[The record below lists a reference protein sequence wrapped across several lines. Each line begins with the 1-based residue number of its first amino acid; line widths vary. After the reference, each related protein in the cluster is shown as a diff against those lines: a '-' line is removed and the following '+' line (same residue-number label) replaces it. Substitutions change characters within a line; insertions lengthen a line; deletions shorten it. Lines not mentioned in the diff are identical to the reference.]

1 MVGGNRTEVAPAR
14 ALGDAFPDCPSR
26 TVSVKTAAEAPRR
39 RHRAGAGAGVT
50 QGSRQ
55 QRCEVTGTP
64 HCRGDARLWDSK
76 DRFGF
81 GHFPP
86 SGKAV
91 VMCVPMKSFHK
102 LWDFGDR
109 ADEAVGQQEG
119 TGSKPLSSA
128 VASVT
133 SLLTL
138 KLLWLCHLVVRKQKY
153 SCLLFI
159 TMFDILFFVLL
170 CHGQIK
176 NTLFGNR
183 TVNSFQV

>member
-1 MVGGNRTEVAPAR
+1 MEFQRPLWIRSLSTELKRGCDVCAHEVISQAVG
-14 ALGDAFPDCPSR
+14 LQD
-26 TVSVKTAAEAPRR
+26 K
-39 RHRAGAGAGVT
+39 H
-50 QGSRQ
+50 
-55 QRCEVTGTP
+55 
-64 HCRGDARLWDSK
+64 
-76 DRFGF
+76 
-81 GHFPP
+81 
-86 SGKAV
+86 
-91 VMCVPMKSFHK
+91 

-128 VASVT
+128 AASVT

-183 TVNSFQV
+183 MVNSFHV

>member
-1 MVGGNRTEVAPAR
+1 MGFQRPLWIRSLSAEFKRGCDVCAHEVISQAVGFQDTR
-14 ALGDAFPDCPSR
+14 
-26 TVSVKTAAEAPRR
+26 
-39 RHRAGAGAGVT
+39 
-50 QGSRQ
+50 
-55 QRCEVTGTP
+55 
-64 HCRGDARLWDSK
+64 
-76 DRFGF
+76 
-81 GHFPP
+81 
-86 SGKAV
+86 
-91 VMCVPMKSFHK
+91 

-128 VASVT
+128 AASVT